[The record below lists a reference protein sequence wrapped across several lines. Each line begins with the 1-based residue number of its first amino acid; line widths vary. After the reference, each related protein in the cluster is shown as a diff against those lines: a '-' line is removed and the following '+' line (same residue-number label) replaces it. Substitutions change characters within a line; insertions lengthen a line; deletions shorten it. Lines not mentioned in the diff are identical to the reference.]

1 MMKASDWLLDN
12 FDKCTCG
19 TNTSHHKFA
28 PVQDHKN
35 CSRKWCHYQRTFI
48 QATSTIK
55 NVWQGICLRLKRF
68 PFQGGITLQSSGVG
82 NSPTV
87 TQATLSTVIPQSI
100 FSSSTSLQNGNTL
113 ATGELNQDT
122 YFDVIIKCLPG

>member
-1 MMKASDWLLDN
+1 M
-12 FDKCTCG
+12 
-19 TNTSHHKFA
+19 
-28 PVQDHKN
+28 
-35 CSRKWCHYQRTFI
+35 
-48 QATSTIK
+48 
-55 NVWQGICLRLKRF
+55 ICLRLKRF

-87 TQATLSTVIPQSI
+87 TQATLSTVVPQSI